1 MTWLFPLYL
10 LGGAAIIGP
19 ILMHLR
25 RRPPQ
30 DRVEFSSLMFLD
42 AQTPMP
48 VSKRRLENWLLLLL
62 RCLALILMSLMFARP
77 LWRQDEAATASA
89 RQATVILLDR
99 SASMRRGDLW
109 KDAVSQATKL
119 SDSAAPGDRLALAAF
134 DRVMHPLWSL
144 DEDARSASTRVVTLR
159 QRLAQTAPGWDAT
172 DLGQALVDAASIF
185 ISAQGLA
192 GMKKR
197 VIVISDLQ
205 EGAKLNALRGMVWPE
220 NITVEVVRVEAPNV
234 ENFTLSLAA
243 SAEESK
249 TSFPT
254 RSSGDSASSQTNE
267 LENSFY
273 RVRLSNMRDSKVS
286 DFSLAWDK
294 SLDPPTTGYLPPGAS
309 RVLSLP
315 GNAGTLTLT
324 GDAWDF
330 DNRIYIAPA
339 QPKAVK
345 IVFIGDEK
353 TRREAASPLFYLS
366 RALQPTPSLLPELS
380 IVPESAAS
388 IPTDTELVFISG
400 ASLSA
405 PLAKS
410 VRALAES
417 GALVVSV
424 VTESTTTQDLEP
436 LTGIVTTSWSL
447 GFSRPNES
455 TTTKALESL
464 SGIAATSWSQSF
476 SRLNDSSDDYQM
488 LAEVQTT
495 HPLLRPFADERL
507 RDFTKLRFWKHRR
520 LELNADAAKQLQVI
534 ARFDNGDPA
543 ILTRSIGKGTLILMT
558 SGWHPADSQLA
569 LSTKFVPL
577 LYGWLDAAGFRNEQT
592 ASLLVGDVLHQ
603 GVTASSRQ
611 PSMTIMTP
619 DGQTLTPKLDN
630 TIRAEMPGVY
640 SIIKDGLKPELRAVN
655 LSPEEGRI
663 TPMDTAKL
671 RELGVRVEEGEVDA
685 TASAKAEDKERLAI
699 TEQEARQRAWIW
711 LLGTLLA
718 ILAWETWLAG
728 RIRQSVTQATL
739 VTS

>member
-62 RCLALILMSLMFARP
+62 RCLALLLLALMFARP
-77 LWRQDEAATASA
+77 LWRSENEDAVSQN
-89 RQATVILLDR
+89 QATVLLLDR
-99 SASMRRGDLW
+99 SASMQRGDLW
-109 KDAVSQATKL
+109 KQAIT
-119 SDSAAPGDRLALAAF
+119 AATQRLEKIALTDRLAVATL
-134 DRVMHPLWSL
+134 DRETKLLWSF
-144 DEDARSASTRVVTLR
+144 DQDKTSASTRLATLKP
-159 QRLAQTAPGWDAT
+159 QLAAMKPGWAST
-172 DLGQALVDAASIF
+172 DLGQALVDAAGWF
-185 ISAQGLA
+185 GSAQGLS
-192 GMKKR
+192 GLKKR
-197 VIVISDLQ
+197 LVVITDFQ
-205 EGAKLNALRGMVWPE
+205 EGARLDALRGMVWPE
-220 NITVEVVRVEAPNV
+220 NIAVEVVRVDAPNAD
-234 ENFTLSLAA
+234 NFTLSLAA

-254 RSSGDSASSQTNE
+254 RSSGDSASSQANE

-273 RVRLSNMRDSKVS
+273 RVRLSNTRDSKAS
-286 DFSLAWDK
+286 DFKLTWDK
-294 SLDPPTTGYLPPGAS
+294 GTEPPTTGYLPPGAS

-315 GNAGTLTLT
+315 GTAGTLTLS

-353 TRREAASPLFYLS
+353 TRSEAATPLFYLS
-366 RALQPTPSLLPELS
+366 RALQPTPSLRPELT
-380 IVPESAAS
+380 IVPESAQSLPAG
-388 IPTDTELVFISG
+388 TELVFISG
-400 ASLSA
+400 ARLSA
-405 PLAKS
+405 PLMQS

-417 GALVVSV
+417 GGLVIAV
-424 VTESTTTQDLEP
+424 VTPEMKAQDLEAF
-436 LTGIVTTSWSL
+436 TGI
-447 GFSRPNES
+447 
-455 TTTKALESL
+455 
-464 SGIAATSWSQSF
+464 SGIQSDV
-476 SRLNDSSDDYQM
+476 SDKSDSSDDYQM
-488 LAEVQTT
+488 LSEVQTT

-507 RDFTKLRFWKHRR
+507 RDFTKLHFWKHRKLILPKDNP
-520 LELNADAAKQLQVI
+520 LEVL
-534 ARFDNGDPA
+534 ARFDQGDPA
-543 ILTRSIGKGTLILMT
+543 ILARSLDKGRVVLLT

-577 LYGWLDAAGFRNEQT
+577 LYGWLEAAGFRNEQT
-592 ASLLVGDVLHQ
+592 ASLLVGDVLPLEAA
-603 GVTASSRQ
+603 TS
-611 PSMTIMTP
+611 IMTP
-619 DGQTLTPKLDN
+619 DGQTLTPKTGD
-630 TIRAEMPGVY
+630 TIRAEAPGIY
-640 SIIKDGLKPELRAVN
+640 TLGKDRLIAVN
-655 LSPEEGRI
+655 IAPEEGRI
-663 TPMDTAKL
+663 TPMDLAKL
-671 RELGVRVEEGEVDA
+671 RELGVRVEEGDVDA

-728 RIRQSVTQATL
+728 RIRQSQPQPAFTPA
-739 VTS
+739 